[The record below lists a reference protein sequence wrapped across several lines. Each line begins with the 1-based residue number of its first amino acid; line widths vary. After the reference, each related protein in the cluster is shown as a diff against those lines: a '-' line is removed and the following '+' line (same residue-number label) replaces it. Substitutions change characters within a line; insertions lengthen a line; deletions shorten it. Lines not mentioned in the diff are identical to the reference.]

1 MDTSKADRFG
11 LLNVVDYLAGGN
23 VLNWEA
29 VTRLENTVVHVKLM
43 RDGVLAW
50 AEYRY
55 LESIKTRQ

>member
-11 LLNVVDYLAGGN
+11 LLNVVDYLAGGD
-23 VLNWEA
+23 VLKWWD
-29 VTRLENTVVHVKLM
+29 VYKLENTVVHVKLM

-55 LESIKTRQ
+55 LESIKSK